1 MKSIILT
8 LVLVFC
14 VGIAHCADS
23 DSALK
28 EVRDRLTEL
37 GLVEEFNPATEE
49 IVGVGS
55 ASGFTDGSDCGAGGW
70 LEQSI
75 NLFTVARAK
84 AAMEVSK
91 VLSMNLSAGRVLD
104 QSSRPGSRYKALARV
119 VKVRTEGRPIGCK
132 IIAQSVKNQ
141 GGKIQVAVALKWS
154 LKTEEE
160 TVRSF
165 IQPQSIDEDE
175 LENWAEKNDMI
186 SKVGPYF
193 WSDDKGRVCFMGI
206 GVGEIKGDDP
216 KSVKTGMRLA
226 NIRARRYLTQ
236 CFLEAISA
244 EEIVQKKTFTKTT
257 GGETIQSRS
266 SSYTVDINTAVKGL
280 MMPGATQI
288 FSDTG
293 CKSPFT
299 GKRLCVYVYALTA
312 NSAKGEI
319 RKRLS
324 GE

>member
-37 GLVEEFNPATEE
+37 GLVEEFNPTTEE
-49 IVGVGS
+49 IVGVGC

-91 VLSMNLSAGRVLD
+91 VLSINLSAGRVLD
-104 QSSRPGSRYKALARV
+104 QSSRPGARYKALARV

-154 LKTEEE
+154 LNTEEE

-319 RKRLS
+319 RKRLL

>member
-1 MKSIILT
+1 MKSIIAI
-8 LVLVFC
+8 LVVVSC
-14 VGIAHCADS
+14 VGHARCADS

-37 GLVEEFNPATEE
+37 GLVEEFNPTTEE

-55 ASGFTDGSDCGAGGW
+55 ASGSADGSDCGAGGW

-91 VLSMNLSAGRVLD
+91 VLSINLSAGRVLD
-104 QSSRPGSRYKALARV
+104 QSSRPGARYKALARV

-132 IIAQSVKNQ
+132 MIAQSVKNQ

-165 IQPQSIDEDE
+165 IEPPSIDDDE
-175 LENWAEKNDMI
+175 LENWAEKNDLI

-226 NIRARRYLTQ
+226 NIRARRYLAQ
-236 CFLEAISA
+236 CFLEALSA
-244 EEIVQKKTFTKTT
+244 EEIMQKVTFKKSSD
-257 GGETIQSRS
+257 GNAIKASK
-266 SSYTVDINTAVKGL
+266 SSYTVDINTRVKGL
-280 MMPGATQI
+280 MMPGGEEI
-288 FSDTG
+288 YCNSK
-293 CKSPFT
+293 CVSPIT
-299 GKRLCVYVYALTA
+299 GKRLSVCVYAMTA

-319 RKRLS
+319 QKRLTD
-324 GE
+324 E